1 MPAPAE
7 LIEPEGA
14 RTLDGLIAGQARR
27 TRYALMCCSSVEA
40 GGQWTKLAA
49 VQGLATQAGSIT
61 RGPPLEKV
69 ALE

>member
-27 TRYALMCCSSVEA
+27 TRYVLICRSSLEA

-49 VQGLATQAGSIT
+49 VQGLATRPGSIT
-61 RGPPLEKV
+61 HGLPLEKI